1 MPGTICSSI
10 SPWHSSMP
18 CGICAGACP
27 TSLANLPEEPPT
39 VASCPAVSMRV
50 STPARRGADVQGTT
64 AIPWKRV
71 AALRRVATYPE
82 TSGNFTVKQLAT
94 LREIGQSVAQGLSP
108 NKDSE
113 PQVLNSHD
121 LLSHLWS
128 DIPCEIRAQIDR
140 NAESTVCR
148 RYGSRHAGKVLPFAE
163 YLEKHAEFLNRTVE
177 NRYALSGGA
186 QWKSDHRF
194 VMNQWFSSQT
204 KATTTSDALMALAS
218 FWRTGGPSWSWP
230 GAFDGR
236 KERCEKNKDLAADR
250 EEARMLMD
258 RAVGQMF

>member
-1 MPGTICSSI
+1 M
-10 SPWHSSMP
+10 
-18 CGICAGACP
+18 
-27 TSLANLPEEPPT
+27 
-39 VASCPAVSMRV
+39 
-50 STPARRGADVQGTT
+50 
-64 AIPWKRV
+64 
-71 AALRRVATYPE
+71 
-82 TSGNFTVKQLAT
+82 
-94 LREIGQSVAQGLSP
+94 AQGLSP

-194 VMNQWFSSQT
+194 VMNQWFS
-204 KATTTSDALMALAS
+204 LADES
-218 FWRTGGPSWSWP
+218 YNNKRCV
-230 GAFDGR
+230 DGIGVLLAYWWAIMELAWCLR
-236 KERCEKNKDLAADR
+236 WEEERCEKNKDLAADR